1 MQLLHYYVQ
10 LGWSIDDF
18 LNEPLINQLFYRAS
32 MMIRTEE
39 IQEAMGGSA

>member
-39 IQEAMGGSA
+39 IQEAMGGSD